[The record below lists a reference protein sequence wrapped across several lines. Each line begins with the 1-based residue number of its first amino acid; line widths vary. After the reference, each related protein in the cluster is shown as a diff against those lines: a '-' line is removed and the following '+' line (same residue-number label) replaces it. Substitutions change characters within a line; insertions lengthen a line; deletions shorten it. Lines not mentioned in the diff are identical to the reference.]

1 MARLF
6 LLALLAQAAGDV
18 ERSVKTVLDAAAP
31 LPDREA
37 AVKALAR
44 TAAGG
49 RALLALAD
57 QDRFPE
63 ELKAT
68 ARFALAAS
76 PDAAVRAEGDR
87 KLPVP
92 KSKDGTPVPP
102 IPKLLEM
109 KGDAAAGA
117 KVYRDAKGPNCIGCH
132 QIGDEGRLVGP
143 PLTTIGN
150 KLARELLFEAIL
162 TPSAAL
168 LMGYENW
175 VVRTKSGDL
184 KTGIK
189 VEDADD
195 HVTLKDTQ
203 GEFIDIPREAIDQM
217 KPLRLSMMP
226 EDITKTMT
234 VQELVDVVEYLT
246 QQK

>member
-1 MARLF
+1 MSRIV
-6 LLALLAQAAGDV
+6 LLALCLQGAGDV
-18 ERSVKTVLDAAAP
+18 EKSLRLVGDVSAP
-31 LPDREA
+31 LLDREA
-37 AVKALAR
+37 AVKALAQ
-44 TAAGG
+44 TKAGG
-49 RALLALAD
+49 RALLALVD

-76 PDAAVRAEGDR
+76 PDAEVRAEGDR

-92 KSKDGTPVPP
+92 KSKGGTPVPP
-102 IPKLLEM
+102 IAKLLEM

-117 KVYRDAKGPNCIGCH
+117 KVYRDPKGPNCIACH
-132 QIGDEGRLVGP
+132 QIGDEGKLVGP

-150 KLARELLFEAIL
+150 KLARELLFETIL

-175 VVRTKSGDL
+175 IVRTKSGDI

-195 HVTLKDTQ
+195 HVTLKDAQ
-203 GEFIDIPREAIDQM
+203 GEFIDIPREKIEQM
-217 KPLRLSMMP
+217 KQLKLSMMP

-234 VQELVDVVEYLT
+234 IQDLVDVVEYLT
-246 QQK
+246 RQK